1 MTYRCATVLLL
12 EINDCFFDYFK
23 SWYNKFFRT
32 FLELQ
37 IKHIFLD
44 LMLWMKWSY
53 IITYAYHT
61 STSVSGSS
69 LAEVIKRLEED
80 AGSVLKFMASNG
92 LVANATKTTFLI
104 INSKSKNLNSIR
116 IGDADIT
123 QEKTAKL
130 LGVTLSDDLQWNKHI
145 ENTINALR
153 RRLFLITR
161 LRNKLNAVSL
171 KRISDSIFNS
181 KIRYGLQLCG
191 KVRIHDSDSKQ
202 GFLMNIQKI
211 QNKMFRILNN
221 CSLKDKI
228 STKSIASELK
238 MLSVNQINAQVKL
251 TESWKALNVEKY
263 PNIVSQKVND
273 DGYMISR

>member
-1 MTYRCATVLLL
+1 
-12 EINDCFFDYFK
+12 
-23 SWYNKFFRT
+23 
-32 FLELQ
+32 
-37 IKHIFLD
+37 
-44 LMLWMKWSY
+44 MLWMKWSY
-53 IITYAYHT
+53 IITYADHT

-80 AGSVLKFMASNG
+80 AGSVLKFMASNR